1 MRFYSLM
8 LTKIF
13 LAFTELH
20 AHSSIKTE
28 REILLKK
35 VLKGT
40 GLKKKQQNKTE
51 KWLSPKH
58 SKHSGKETW
67 VHFKTYCCSNSLYII
82 FMALKKLLISLMKHL
97 ANEEIES

>member
-1 MRFYSLM
+1 MQFYSLM
-8 LTKIF
+8 LMKIF

-40 GLKKKQQNKTE
+40 GLKKMQQNKTE

-58 SKHSGKETW
+58 SKHSGKHGYT
-67 VHFKTYCCSNSLYII
+67 
-82 FMALKKLLISLMKHL
+82 LKLIAVLILCISYSWL
-97 ANEEIES
+97 